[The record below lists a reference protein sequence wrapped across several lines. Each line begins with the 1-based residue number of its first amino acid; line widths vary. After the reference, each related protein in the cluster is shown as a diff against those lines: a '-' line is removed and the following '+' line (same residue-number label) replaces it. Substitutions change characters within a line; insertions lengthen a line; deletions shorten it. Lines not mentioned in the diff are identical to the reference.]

1 MGLVNKPSAPLSI
14 ALGTALK
21 RTLRLPILENFAAR
35 SLRTTT
41 FSRIGAE
48 SKGSG
53 GPPMV
58 STDHFADELRSQLR
72 AAAAQGA
79 TNILITSR
87 ELCKSVRSGTA
98 FLDACCEAM
107 QQELRPGDIVVRD
120 KDSGAGMGVRY
131 QLPR

>member
-1 MGLVNKPSAPLSI
+1 MQDRYEDS
-14 ALGTALK
+14 TW
-21 RTLRLPILENFAAR
+21 
-35 SLRTTT
+35 
-41 FSRIGAE
+41 
-48 SKGSG
+48 

-87 ELCKSVRSGTA
+87 ELCKSIRSGTA

-107 QQELRPGDIVVRD
+107 QQELRPSDIVVRD
-120 KDSGAGMGVRY
+120 KDSGAGMSVRY
-131 QLPR
+131 QLPRS